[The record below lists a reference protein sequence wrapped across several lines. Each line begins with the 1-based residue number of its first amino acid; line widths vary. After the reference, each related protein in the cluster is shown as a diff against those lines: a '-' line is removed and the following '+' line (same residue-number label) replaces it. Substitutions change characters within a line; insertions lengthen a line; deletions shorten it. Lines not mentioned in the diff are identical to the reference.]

1 MHHKTEPRFLRVPLD
16 QIGTEL
22 GGQHVEDVFHPRLT
36 GRTAARAAA
45 IQALYESDITNRKTE
60 HCIDWIAQELKLSPN
75 GKKFAH
81 QLATEAEA
89 NRSKID
95 TVLNSYSPVWKMDT
109 ASIIVRNV
117 LRVATAE
124 SRLFP
129 ETNEAVII
137 SEAVKLT
144 KIFDTDAASR
154 FVNGILGAIA
164 KDEEATHNP

>member
-1 MHHKTEPRFLRVPLD
+1 
-16 QIGTEL
+16 
-22 GGQHVEDVFHPRLT
+22 
-36 GRTAARAAA
+36 
-45 IQALYESDITNRKTE
+45 
-60 HCIDWIAQELKLSPN
+60 
-75 GKKFAH
+75 
-81 QLATEAEA
+81 
-89 NRSKID
+89 
-95 TVLNSYSPVWKMDT
+95 MDT

-129 ETNEAVII
+129 ETSEAVII

-154 FVNGILGAIA
+154 FVNGILGAIS